1 MSLLIVQNL
10 SLAYG
15 KKALFTETSFSIGPT
30 DRIGLVG
37 ANGTGKSTLLKILVG
52 QVTPDSGTLT
62 WRRRA
67 RWGYLPQDLS
77 ALPPGSLVDS
87 VLSTVP
93 GRDTLDERLKATE
106 AALGEAKDE
115 AEQLELAGTLAELH
129 EEADHFDEHYGR
141 HRAEA
146 ILAGLGFK
154 QAELARP
161 TDTFSGGW
169 RMRAA
174 LAGLLLQD
182 PDLLLLDEPTN
193 HLDLPTLAWFDAFLK
208 RSRKALVLIS
218 HDRGFLNRQINRVL
232 SLEVEGLKSWA
243 GNYDEYRRL
252 RALEFEQLIAQSER
266 QSARRAE
273 MEAFIN
279 RFRAKASKA
288 RQVQSRIKLLEKQEV
303 VKVNEERKTVGF
315 RFPEVARS
323 GREVATFENVRKAFP
338 NGGTEATSRG
348 GHAQRE
354 AASQQGENVIYDGL
368 NATLL
373 RGDRVAV
380 VGANGAGKTTLLK
393 ALAGELPIDGGSI
406 SLGHG
411 VVLGY
416 YAQHHG
422 ETLDRTNTII
432 EEMMALVPDKPQST
446 VRATLGAF
454 LFTGDDVDKKIGV
467 LSGGER
473 ARVALAKLLLK
484 PANLLV
490 MDEPTN
496 HLDLDSSEAL
506 IEALEGYGGT
516 LIFVSHNHSFLNAL
530 ATQVWDVRDR
540 TVVPYPGNLEE
551 YLQHLDLQAAGEPAA
566 IAGQAGAKGP
576 SEKDRKRMEAEA
588 RQAKSA
594 KTGPLKKEVA
604 AIEARIA
611 ELEKAQKEREG
622 QLVDPAFAADFAKAR
637 PVMDAHRVAAEELE
651 ERYARWEEV
660 QKLLSEIG

>member
-1 MSLLIVQNL
+1 MSLLIVQDL
-10 SLAYG
+10 SLSYG
-15 KKALFTETSFSIGPT
+15 KKALFEHTSFTIGPT

-37 ANGTGKSTLLKILVG
+37 ANGTGKSTLLKILVD
-52 QVTPDSGTLT
+52 QVTPDSGSLT

-77 ALPPGSLVDS
+77 ALPEGSLVDS

-93 GRDTLDERLKATE
+93 GRDTLEERMRVTE
-106 AALGEAKDE
+106 AGLAEAKEE
-115 AEQLELAGTLAELH
+115 AEQLELAQTLAELH
-129 EEADHFDEHYGR
+129 EEADHFEEHYGR

-154 QAELARP
+154 QEQFDRP

-193 HLDLPTLAWFDAFLK
+193 HLDLPTLAWFDAFLR

-232 SLEVEGLKSWA
+232 SLEVEGLKSWV
-243 GNYDEYRRL
+243 GNYDDYRRL
-252 RALEFEQLIAQSER
+252 RAQEFEQLLAQAER
-266 QSARRAE
+266 QAGRRAE
-273 MEAFIN
+273 MEEFIN

-323 GREVATFENVRKAFP
+323 GREVATFKGVRKAFGD
-338 NGGTEATSRG
+338 NL
-348 GHAQRE
+348 
-354 AASQQGENVIYDGL
+354 IYDGL
-368 NATLL
+368 HATLL
-373 RGDRVAV
+373 RGERVAV
-380 VGANGAGKTTLLK
+380 VGVNGAGKTTLLK
-393 ALAGELPIDGGSI
+393 ILAGELSADSGSVA
-406 SLGHG
+406 LGHG

-422 ETLDRTNTII
+422 ETLDKQSTII
-432 EEMMALVPDKPQST
+432 EEMMALVPDKPQSF

-530 ATQVWDVRDR
+530 ATQVWDVRDH
-540 TVVPYPGNLEE
+540 TLVPYPGNLEE
-551 YLQHLDLQAAGEPAA
+551 YLHHLALTATGQSVVCAGEDSARA
-566 IAGQAGAKGP
+566 P
-576 SEKDRKRMEAEA
+576 SEKDRKRQEAQA

-594 KTGPLKKEVA
+594 KTGPLKKEVGEV
-604 AIEARIA
+604 EARISS
-611 ELEKAQKEREG
+611 LETEQKERER
-622 QLVDPAFAADFAKAR
+622 QLVDPAFASDFGRSR
-637 PVMDAHRVAAEELE
+637 PVMDAHRIAAEELD
-651 ERYARWEEV
+651 ERYARWEEI
-660 QKLLSEIG
+660 QRQLSELR

>member
-1 MSLLIVQNL
+1 MSLLIVQDL
-10 SLAYG
+10 SLSYG
-15 KKALFTETSFSIGPT
+15 KKALFEHTSFTIGPT

-52 QVTPDSGTLT
+52 QVTADSGTLT

-77 ALPPGSLVDS
+77 ALPEGSLVDS

-93 GRDTLDERLKATE
+93 GRDTLEERLRVTE
-106 AALGEAKDE
+106 AALSESKLE
-115 AEQLELAGTLAELH
+115 AEQLELAQTLAELH
-129 EEADHFDEHYGR
+129 EEADHFEEHYGR

-146 ILAGLGFK
+146 ILDGLGFK
-154 QAELARP
+154 QEQFGRP

-193 HLDLPTLAWFDAFLK
+193 HLDLPTLAWFDAFLR
-208 RSRKALVLIS
+208 RSRKSLVLIS

-232 SLEVEGLKSWA
+232 SLEMEGLKSWV
-243 GNYDEYRRL
+243 GNYDDYRRL
-252 RALEFEQLIAQSER
+252 RAQEFEQLLAQAER
-266 QSARRAE
+266 QAGRRAE
-273 MEAFIN
+273 MEEFIN

-315 RFPEVARS
+315 HFPEVARS
-323 GREVATFENVRKAFP
+323 GREVATFKGVRKAF
-338 NGGTEATSRG
+338 
-348 GHAQRE
+348 
-354 AASQQGENVIYDGL
+354 GENLIYDGL

-373 RGDRVAV
+373 RGERVAV
-380 VGANGAGKTTLLK
+380 VGVNGAGKTTLLK
-393 ALAGELPIDGGSI
+393 ILASELQPDAGSVT
-406 SLGHG
+406 LGHG

-422 ETLDRTNTII
+422 ETLDKQSTII
-432 EEMMALVPDKPQST
+432 EEMMALVPDKPQSF

-530 ATQVWDVRDR
+530 ATQVWDVRDH
-540 TVVPYPGNLEE
+540 TLVPYPGNLEE
-551 YLQHLDLQAAGEPAA
+551 YLHHLDLTAAGQSVA
-566 IAGQAGAKGP
+566 AGAEESTRGP
-576 SEKDRKRMEAEA
+576 SEKDRKRQEAQA
-588 RQAKSA
+588 RQAKSS
-594 KTGPLKKEVA
+594 KTGPLKKEVGE
-604 AIEARIA
+604 IEARIA
-611 ELEKAQKEREG
+611 GLEAEQKQREA
-622 QLVDPAFAADFAKAR
+622 QLVDPAFSADFARSR
-637 PVMDAHRVAAEELE
+637 PVMDAHRAAAEELE

-660 QKLLSEIG
+660 QRQLSEIG

>member
-1 MSLLIVQNL
+1 VSLLIVQDL
-10 SLAYG
+10 SLSYG
-15 KKALFTETSFSIGPT
+15 KKALFEHTSFTIGPT

-52 QVTPDSGTLT
+52 QVTADSGTLT

-77 ALPPGSLVDS
+77 ALPEGSLVDS

-93 GRDTLDERLKATE
+93 GRDTLEERLRVTE
-106 AALGEAKDE
+106 ASLSEAKEE
-115 AEQLELAGTLAELH
+115 ADQLELAQTLAELH

-154 QAELARP
+154 QDQFNRP

-193 HLDLPTLAWFDAFLK
+193 HLDLPTLAWFDAFLR

-232 SLEVEGLKSWA
+232 SLELEGLKSWV
-243 GNYDEYRRL
+243 GNHDEYRRL
-252 RALEFEQLIAQSER
+252 RALEFEQLLAQAER
-266 QSARRAE
+266 QAGRRAE
-273 MEAFIN
+273 MEEFIN

-323 GREVATFENVRKAFP
+323 GREVVTFKGIRKAF
-338 NGGTEATSRG
+338 
-348 GHAQRE
+348 
-354 AASQQGENVIYDGL
+354 GENVIYDNL
-368 NATLL
+368 DATLL

-393 ALAGELPIDGGSI
+393 ILAGELEPEAGSVT
-406 SLGHG
+406 LGHG

-422 ETLDRTNTII
+422 ETLDKQATII
-432 EEMMALVPDKPQST
+432 EEMMALVPDKPQSF

-530 ATQVWDVRDR
+530 ATQVWDVREH
-540 TVVPYPGNLEE
+540 TIVPYPGNLEE
-551 YLQHLDLQAAGEPAA
+551 YLHHLDLTAS
-566 IAGQAGAKGP
+566 GQAVVAANEGAARAP
-576 SEKDRKRMEAEA
+576 SEKDRKRQEAQA
-588 RQAKSA
+588 RQEKST
-594 KTGPLKKEVA
+594 KTGPLKKEVGQ
-604 AIEARIA
+604 IEARIA
-611 ELEKAQKEREG
+611 VLEAEQKAREA
-622 QLVDPAFAADFAKAR
+622 QLVDPKFAADFARAR

-660 QKLLSEIG
+660 QKQLSEIG

>member
-1 MSLLIVQNL
+1 MSLLIVQEL

-15 KKALFTETSFSIGPT
+15 KKALFDRVGFTIGPT

-52 QVTPDSGTLT
+52 QVAPDAGTLT

-77 ALPPGSLVDS
+77 ALPEGSLVDS

-93 GRDTLDERLKATE
+93 GRDTLEERLRVTE
-106 AALGEAKDE
+106 TSLADAKEE
-115 AEQLELAGTLAELH
+115 AEQLELAQTLAELH

-154 QAELARP
+154 QDQFDRP

-232 SLEVEGLKSWA
+232 SLELEGLKSWS

-252 RALEFEQLIAQSER
+252 RALEFEQLLAQAER
-266 QSARRAE
+266 QSVRRAE
-273 MEAFIN
+273 MEEFIN

-288 RQVQSRIKLLEKQEV
+288 RQVQSRIKLLEKQET

-323 GREVATFENVRKAFP
+323 GREVVTFKGIRKAF
-338 NGGTEATSRG
+338 
-348 GHAQRE
+348 
-354 AASQQGENVIYDGL
+354 GENVIYDKL
-368 NATLL
+368 DATLL
-373 RGDRVAV
+373 RGERVAV
-380 VGANGAGKTTLLK
+380 VGVNGAGKTTLLK
-393 ALAGELPIDGGSI
+393 ILAGELVADEGSVTM
-406 SLGHG
+406 GHG

-422 ETLDRTNTII
+422 ETLDKQSTII
-432 EEMMALVPDKPQST
+432 EEMMALVPDKPQSS

-540 TVVPYPGNLEE
+540 TIVPYPGNLEE
-551 YLQHLDLQAAGEPAA
+551 YLHHLELQAAGQPV
-566 IAGQAGAKGP
+566 AGAAGEAANRGP
-576 SEKDRKRMEAEA
+576 SEKERKRLEAEA

-594 KTGPLKKEVA
+594 KTGPLKKENGDL
-604 AIEARIA
+604 EKRIA
-611 ELEKAQKEREG
+611 VLEQEQKAREA
-622 QLVDPAFAADFAKAR
+622 QLVEPTFASDFAKAR
-637 PVMDAHRVAAEELE
+637 PVMEAHRAAAEELE
-651 ERYARWEEV
+651 ERYVRWEEV
-660 QKLLSEIG
+660 QRQISELA

>member
-1 MSLLIVQNL
+1 MSLLIVQDL

-15 KKALFTETSFSIGPT
+15 KKALFERTSFTIGPT

-52 QVTPDSGTLT
+52 QVTADSGSLT

-77 ALPPGSLVDS
+77 SLPEGSLVDS

-93 GRDTLDERLKATE
+93 GRDTLEERLRVTE
-106 AALGEAKDE
+106 ASLSEAKEE
-115 AEQLELAGTLAELH
+115 AEQLELAQTLAELH
-129 EEADHFDEHYGR
+129 EEADHFEEHYGR

-154 QAELARP
+154 QDQFNRP

-193 HLDLPTLAWFDAFLK
+193 HLDLPTLAWFDAFLR

-232 SLEVEGLKSWA
+232 SLELEGLKSWV
-243 GNYDEYRRL
+243 GDYDDYRRL
-252 RALEFEQLIAQSER
+252 RAEEFEQLLARAER
-266 QSARRAE
+266 QAGRRAE
-273 MEAFIN
+273 MEEFIN

-315 RFPEVARS
+315 RFPEVSRS
-323 GREVATFENVRKAFP
+323 GREVVTFKGIRKAF
-338 NGGTEATSRG
+338 
-348 GHAQRE
+348 
-354 AASQQGENVIYDGL
+354 GENVIYDGL
-368 NATLL
+368 DATLL
-373 RGDRVAV
+373 RGERVAV
-380 VGANGAGKTTLLK
+380 VGVNGAGKTTLLK
-393 ALAGELPIDGGSI
+393 ILAGELTPEAGTVTV
-406 SLGHG
+406 GHG

-422 ETLDRTNTII
+422 ETLDRTATII
-432 EEMMALVPDKPQST
+432 EEMMALVPDKPQSF

-473 ARVALAKLLLK
+473 ARVALAKLLLR

-530 ATQVWDVRDR
+530 ATQVWDVRDH
-540 TVVPYPGNLEE
+540 TIVPYPGNLEE
-551 YLQHLDLQAAGEPAA
+551 YLHHLELTATGQAAAA
-566 IAGQAGAKGP
+566 GSEESAKGP
-576 SEKDRKRMEAEA
+576 SEKDRKRLEAQA

-594 KTGPLKKEVA
+594 KTGPLKKEIGE
-604 AIEARIA
+604 IEARIA
-611 ELEKAQKEREG
+611 TLETAQKDREA
-622 QLVDPAFAADFAKAR
+622 QLVDPAFASDFARAR

-660 QKLLSEIG
+660 QRQMTELG

>member
-1 MSLLIVQNL
+1 MSLLIVQDL
-10 SLAYG
+10 SLSYG
-15 KKALFTETSFSIGPT
+15 KKALFDGASFSIGPN

-52 QVTPDSGTLT
+52 EVTPDKVQLT

-67 RWGYLPQDLS
+67 RWGYLPQDLQS
-77 ALPPGSLVDS
+77 LPAGSLVES

-93 GRDTLDERLKATE
+93 GRDTLEERLRVTE
-106 AALGEAKDE
+106 AALAEATEE
-115 AEQLELAGTLAELH
+115 AEQLELAEALAELH
-129 EEADHFDEHYGR
+129 EEADHFEEHYGR

-154 QAELARP
+154 TAELSRP

-193 HLDLPTLAWFDAFLK
+193 HLDLPTLAWFDAFLR

-232 SLEVEGLKSWA
+232 SLEVEGLKSWV
-243 GNYDEYRRL
+243 GNYDDYRRL
-252 RALEFEQLIAQSER
+252 RAEEFEQLLARAER
-266 QSARRAE
+266 QAGRRAE

-288 RQVQSRIKLLEKQEV
+288 RQVQSRIKLLEKEET
-303 VKVNEERKTVGF
+303 VKVAEERNTVAF

-323 GREVATFENVRKAFP
+323 GREVATFKQVRKAY
-338 NGGTEATSRG
+338 
-348 GHAQRE
+348 
-354 AASQQGENVIYDGL
+354 GENVIYAGL
-368 NATLL
+368 DATLL
-373 RGDRVAV
+373 RGEKVAV
-380 VGANGAGKTTLLK
+380 VGVNGAGKTTLLK
-393 ALAGELPIDGGSI
+393 LLAGEITPDGGTI
-406 SLGHG
+406 TLGHG

-416 YAQHHG
+416 YAQHHA
-422 ETLDRTNTII
+422 ETLDKTATIL
-432 EEMMALVPDKPQST
+432 EEMMALVPDKPQSH
-446 VRATLGAF
+446 VRSVLGAF
-454 LFTGDDVDKKIGV
+454 LFSGDDVEKKIGV

-530 ATQVWDVRDR
+530 ATQVWDVRDH

-551 YLQHLDLQAAGEPAA
+551 YLQHLEGIATGKPIAAGADGSKAA
-566 IAGQAGAKGP
+566 PG
-576 SEKDRKRMEAEA
+576 EKERKRAEAEA
-588 RQAKSA
+588 RQQKSA
-594 KTGPLKKEVA
+594 KTQPLKKEVA
-604 AIEARIA
+604 QIEARIA
-611 ELEKAQKEREG
+611 TLETEQKTREA
-622 QLVDPAFAADFAKAR
+622 QLVDPAFAADFGKAR
-637 PVMDAHRVAAEELE
+637 PVIDAHRTAAEELE
-651 ERYARWEEV
+651 ARYARWEEV
-660 QKLLSEIG
+660 QKLLTEIG

>member
-1 MSLLIVQNL
+1 VSLLIVQDL
-10 SLAYG
+10 SLSYG
-15 KKALFTETSFSIGPT
+15 KKALFEGAGFTIGPT

-52 QVTPDSGTLT
+52 QVTADRGSLT

-77 ALPPGSLVDS
+77 ALPAGSLVES

-93 GRDTLDERLKATE
+93 GRDTLEERLRATQS
-106 AALGEAKDE
+106 ALADAREEG
-115 AEQLELAGTLAELH
+115 EQLELAQTLAELH

-154 QAELARP
+154 TEQLGRP

-193 HLDLPTLAWFDAFLK
+193 HLDLPTLAWFDAFLR

-243 GNYDEYRRL
+243 GNHDDYRRL
-252 RALEFEQLIAQSER
+252 RAEEFEQLLARAER
-266 QSARRAE
+266 QAGRRAE
-273 MEAFIN
+273 MEEFIN

-288 RQVQSRIKLLEKQEV
+288 RQVQSRIKLLEKEET
-303 VKVNEERKTVGF
+303 VKVAEERSTVAF

-323 GREVATFENVRKAFP
+323 GREVATFKQVRKAY
-338 NGGTEATSRG
+338 
-348 GHAQRE
+348 
-354 AASQQGENVIYDGL
+354 GENVIYNRLD
-368 NATLL
+368 ATLL
-373 RGDRVAV
+373 RGEKVAV
-380 VGANGAGKTTLLK
+380 VGVNGAGKTTLLK
-393 ALAGELPIDGGSI
+393 LLAGELTTDAGSI
-406 SLGHG
+406 TVGHG

-416 YAQHHG
+416 YAQHHA
-422 ETLDRTNTII
+422 ETLDKSATII
-432 EEMMALVPDKPQST
+432 EEMMALVPDKPQSH
-446 VRATLGAF
+446 VRSVLGAF

-473 ARVALAKLLLK
+473 ARVALARLLLK

-530 ATQVWDVRDR
+530 ATQVWDVREQ
-540 TVVPYPGNLEE
+540 TIVPYPGNLEE
-551 YLQHLDLQAAGEPAA
+551 YLQHLELTATGKPVAAELETR
-566 IAGQAGAKGP
+566 GP
-576 SEKDRKRMEAEA
+576 GDKERKRAEAEA

-604 AIEARIA
+604 EIEARIA
-611 ELEKAQKEREG
+611 KLELEQKERES
-622 QLVDPAFAADFAKAR
+622 QLVDPKFAADFARAR
-637 PVMDAHRVAAEELE
+637 PVMDSHRLAAEELE